1 MIEFEKIFSFL
12 NKKKVHYLVTG
23 GIAVNLYGISRA
35 TADIDLIVD
44 LENANLRRFVG
55 AVKELGLRPKMPL
68 KLDDLMI
75 EEKRMEW
82 KRDKNMVVFSLHDP
96 KSPFFLLDVFVD
108 SPFDFNTVYNEREK
122 IKAGNVVIPVIPI
135 TYLINMKEKT
145 GRPQDTSDVYHLKKI
160 RKGLNDED

>member
-1 MIEFEKIFSFL
+1 LIEFEKIFSLL

-44 LENANLRRFVG
+44 LETANIKRFIS
-55 AVKELGLRPKMPL
+55 AAKELGLKPKLPL
-68 KLDDLMI
+68 KLEDLMI
-75 EEKRMEW
+75 EEKRLEW
-82 KRDKNMVVFSLHDP
+82 KQKRNMVVFSLFDP

-108 SPFDFNTVYNEREK
+108 IPFDFDTVYNKREK

-135 TYLINMKEKT
+135 TYLIRMKEKT
-145 GRPQDTSDVYHLKKI
+145 GRPQDRSDVYHLKKI
-160 RKGLNDED
+160 RKGM